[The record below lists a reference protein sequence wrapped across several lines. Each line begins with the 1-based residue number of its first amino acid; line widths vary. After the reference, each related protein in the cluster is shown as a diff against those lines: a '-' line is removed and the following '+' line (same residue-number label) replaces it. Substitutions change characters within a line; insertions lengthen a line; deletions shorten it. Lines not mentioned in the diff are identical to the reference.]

1 MPDQKR
7 IIIVGGVAGGASAAA
22 RARRMSED
30 AEITL
35 VERGQHV
42 SFANCGMPYHIG
54 GEITDRGNLL
64 IQTSEQLQR
73 TFNLKVRTNT
83 EAVSIIRDR
92 RALKVRDLASG
103 QEEELPYDALILA
116 PGAEPIRPALPG
128 ADLDGVHVLRNLSDM
143 DAIKLKV
150 DGGNVRHAVV
160 VGGGYI
166 GLEMAEALRSRRLGV
181 SLVEQASQVM
191 GPADPEMAAWLHQ
204 QLRQQGVDLRL
215 NTSVV
220 AIRERVGGL
229 RAELSDG
236 QSLDCGLVI
245 MAVGVRPEVK
255 LAREAGL
262 QLGAKGGIQV
272 DSQMRSSDPAIFAVG
287 DAVESPDLVLGT
299 PALIPLAGPA
309 NRQGRVAADAAL
321 GFPNHY
327 RATQGTAVCKVFDL
341 TFAMTGASEK
351 ALRAAGRAHDK
362 VYVHPASHAHYYPG
376 STPIRLKLLFDPSG
390 GKILGA
396 QAVGNEGVDK
406 RVDVLATALRGG
418 MTVFDLEELELAYA
432 PPYGSAKDPVN
443 MAGFAA
449 ANALRGQA
457 PLAQAAEADS
467 LKPGQALLDV
477 RTDFERQ
484 GGGIPGSLHIPLDS
498 LRSRLSELPKG
509 GEILVYCQVG
519 LRGYLAQRILMQ
531 HGFKARNLS
540 GGYLTW
546 QSLHGLPDAPRMP
559 LPLETG
565 VAGVPLAQEAA
576 DARLELDACGLQ
588 CPGPVMRL
596 VEAMAKVKAGE
607 AVRIKATDPGF
618 VNDIPAWAES
628 TGNTLVGLTS
638 EKGIFTAMVRKGGGA
653 APAPVMGGG
662 VSSKKKSLVVFSGD
676 LDKAIAA
683 FIIANGA
690 RSMGSEV
697 TMFFT
702 FWGLNILRK
711 PKGPAV
717 AKTLVEKGFGW
728 MMPKGTRALGMS
740 RMNLAGLGPL
750 LIRWVMGKKNVF
762 SLEELME
769 QARKSGVRMVACNMS
784 MDIMGIKREELIDG
798 IEEGGVAMYL
808 HQAEQGS
815 VNLFV

>member
-1 MPDQKR
+1 
-7 IIIVGGVAGGASAAA
+7 
-22 RARRMSED
+22 
-30 AEITL
+30 
-35 VERGQHV
+35 
-42 SFANCGMPYHIG
+42 
-54 GEITDRGNLL
+54 
-64 IQTSEQLQR
+64 
-73 TFNLKVRTNT
+73 
-83 EAVSIIRDR
+83 
-92 RALKVRDLASG
+92 
-103 QEEELPYDALILA
+103 
-116 PGAEPIRPALPG
+116 
-128 ADLDGVHVLRNLSDM
+128 
-143 DAIKLKV
+143 
-150 DGGNVRHAVV
+150 
-160 VGGGYI
+160 
-166 GLEMAEALRSRRLGV
+166 
-181 SLVEQASQVM
+181 
-191 GPADPEMAAWLHQ
+191 
-204 QLRQQGVDLRL
+204 
-215 NTSVV
+215 
-220 AIRERVGGL
+220 
-229 RAELSDG
+229 
-236 QSLDCGLVI
+236 
-245 MAVGVRPEVK
+245 
-255 LAREAGL
+255 
-262 QLGAKGGIQV
+262 
-272 DSQMRSSDPAIFAVG
+272 
-287 DAVESPDLVLGT
+287 
-299 PALIPLAGPA
+299 
-309 NRQGRVAADAAL
+309 
-321 GFPNHY
+321 
-327 RATQGTAVCKVFDL
+327 
-341 TFAMTGASEK
+341 
-351 ALRAAGRAHDK
+351 
-362 VYVHPASHAHYYPG
+362 
-376 STPIRLKLLFDPSG
+376 
-390 GKILGA
+390 
-396 QAVGNEGVDK
+396 
-406 RVDVLATALRGG
+406 
-418 MTVFDLEELELAYA
+418 
-432 PPYGSAKDPVN
+432 
-443 MAGFAA
+443 
-449 ANALRGQA
+449 
-457 PLAQAAEADS
+457 
-467 LKPGQALLDV
+467 
-477 RTDFERQ
+477 
-484 GGGIPGSLHIPLDS
+484 
-498 LRSRLSELPKG
+498 
-509 GEILVYCQVG
+509 VG